1 MATSSGRNQKKLKTK
16 STKTNTKQ
24 RKNKKVTSS
33 TRKLSRK
40 TSQRSRTKYPAL
52 NPQFNLRSR
61 TELLDYDYLSKLTDK
76 ELKYLNKFTEEFI
89 NASVDVK
96 KPWRNLHKSKKSMR
110 ECFNRNNAR
119 NRDILTQ
126 QKAMGK
132 HIYLDDIQDVGNLNN
147 IEALEERMDMQFLNI
162 IDERGNL
169 LIDDSQIIE
178 SSNNPSRQRRNS
190 SKKRK

>member
-1 MATSSGRNQKKLKTK
+1 
-16 STKTNTKQ
+16 
-24 RKNKKVTSS
+24 
-33 TRKLSRK
+33 
-40 TSQRSRTKYPAL
+40 
-52 NPQFNLRSR
+52 
-61 TELLDYDYLSKLTDK
+61 
-76 ELKYLNKFTEEFI
+76 
-89 NASVDVK
+89 
-96 KPWRNLHKSKKSMR
+96 MR